1 MTATKAK
8 QMPNWVFIWG
18 TAALGIAFLLGGAL
32 MIYQGNHTSNEAIE
46 SLRAEK
52 LEVQDPE
59 ILLTYENARAPEG
72 VEVPTV
78 VIDTA
83 MEADA
88 QARVIRVH
96 TLSSTGGL
104 TYSEMGREDPGREL
118 YLTSLTL
125 QSTLHLAHASLEITR
140 LVLGIGSAFAGLG
153 FFIIF
158 LGLPLVRRVLA

>member
-1 MTATKAK
+1 
-8 QMPNWVFIWG
+8 
-18 TAALGIAFLLGGAL
+18 
-32 MIYQGNHTSNEAIE
+32 
-46 SLRAEK
+46 
-52 LEVQDPE
+52 
-59 ILLTYENARAPEG
+59 
-72 VEVPTV
+72 
-78 VIDTA
+78 

-125 QSTLHLAHASLEITR
+125 QSTLHLAHSSLEITR

-153 FFIIF
+153 LFIIF